1 LAAQAT
7 TQMMRRNN
15 WNCADLNIKN
25 CWFKL
30 FVINFNNKLKIH
42 KW

>member
-25 CWFKL
+25 C
-30 FVINFNNKLKIH
+30 
-42 KW
+42 